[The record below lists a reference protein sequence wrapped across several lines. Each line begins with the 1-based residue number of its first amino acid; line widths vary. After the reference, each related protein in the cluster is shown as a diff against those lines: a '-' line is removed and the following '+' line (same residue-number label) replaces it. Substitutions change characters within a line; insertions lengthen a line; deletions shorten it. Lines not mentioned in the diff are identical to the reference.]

1 MSYQYLDADYIYTD
15 PKTGLLRNLAGIGN
29 RELLVAFESLNVAKR
44 LEELGQNPIKI
55 KNAKTLSHIHKYL
68 FQDVYA
74 WAGVVRTVEISK
86 EGKQFFPTNR
96 FDIAFTYIDSLIAEY
111 RKFKPDAVERLARK
125 LAEILDTV
133 NLLHP
138 FREGN
143 GRTQREFLRILALEK
158 NLVLNLN
165 PPDSLDIYN
174 RYMSGT
180 IDGDIDQLSKLI
192 FELVSKAD

>member
-15 PKTGLLRNLAGIGN
+15 PKTGLLRNLVGIGN

>member
-1 MSYQYLDADYIYTD
+1 M
-15 PKTGLLRNLAGIGN
+15 AGIGN